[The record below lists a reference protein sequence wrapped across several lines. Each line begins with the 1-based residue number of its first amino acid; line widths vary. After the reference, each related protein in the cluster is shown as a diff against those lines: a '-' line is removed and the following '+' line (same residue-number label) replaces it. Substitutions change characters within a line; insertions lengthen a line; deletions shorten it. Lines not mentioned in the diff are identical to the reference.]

1 MINILFFIIGAL
13 ITLILTKQPLQI
25 KVHHMYENVNP
36 PISNVDMEALE
47 EGMLK
52 EDPSK
57 DKLYEDLDTVISSV
71 NEVMGGS
78 DR

>member
-25 KVHHMYENVNP
+25 KVHHVHENVNP
-36 PISNVDMEALE
+36 PISDVDLEALE

-52 EDPSK
+52 EDPKEDDLYSK
-57 DKLYEDLDTVISSV
+57 LDTVLTDV
-71 NEVMGGS
+71 NNIMGGS

>member
-25 KVHHMYENVNP
+25 KVHHIHEDIKP
-36 PISNVDMEALE
+36 PISDVDLEALE

-52 EDPSK
+52 EDPKK
-57 DKLYEDLDTVISSV
+57 DD
-71 NEVMGGS
+71 
-78 DR
+78 

>member
-25 KVHHMYENVNP
+25 KIHHTHETIKP
-36 PISNVDMEALE
+36 PISDVDMEALE

-52 EDPSK
+52 EDPNK
-57 DKLYEDLDTVISSV
+57 DKLYENVDTVIASV
-71 NEVMGGS
+71 NDVMGGS